1 MEDAADGRE
10 HREEGEEVILHN
22 GLRDQQWNG
31 EGDKMSQKQRDV
43 RGESYLMEHG
53 MGFSGNQEMI
63 PLKWHPVSPNELYK
77 KKDPILPMYYYCQK
91 YLS

>member
-31 EGDKMSQKQRDV
+31 EGDKMS
-43 RGESYLMEHG
+43 
-53 MGFSGNQEMI
+53 
-63 PLKWHPVSPNELYK
+63 
-77 KKDPILPMYYYCQK
+77 
-91 YLS
+91 